1 MEDVYIIRHLDRGL
15 DMSDLTAHYTV
26 HPTLNHL
33 PNTLFF
39 FAGSSLSLPPPLSY
53 KHSLLTMRAALVAI
67 IPFAM
72 PAQALAIRH
81 GEDPNFSWQAPDASA
96 KRSPCPMLNSL
107 ANHGY
112 LPRDGREIS
121 MQDLIS
127 GIGLAINFDEALVR
141 TLGTPAFATSTTG
154 NSSTFNLDDIAKH
167 NVIEHDGSLSR
178 ADFAVTGDAKTF
190 NETVWS
196 ETWGYLEAGAVDS
209 AVDHKCMASAR
220 SKRLATA
227 QATNPTFSLNPRQV
241 TVSLGESAVILGTL
255 GGSFTEPAAPLGWM
269 RIMFEEERLPF
280 NEGFSTSST
289 PITTA
294 QVLGLSRLIATSTS

>member
-1 MEDVYIIRHLDRGL
+1 
-15 DMSDLTAHYTV
+15 
-26 HPTLNHL
+26 
-33 PNTLFF
+33 
-39 FAGSSLSLPPPLSY
+39 
-53 KHSLLTMRAALVAI
+53 MRASLVAVASC
-67 IPFAM
+67 AM
-72 PAQALAIRH
+72 SAHAIAIRRD
-81 GEDPNFSWQAPDASA
+81 EDPNFTWQAPDASA

-112 LPRDGREIS
+112 LARDGRQIS

-127 GIGLAINFDEALVR
+127 GIGQAINFDEALVR

-196 ETWGYLEAGAVDS
+196 ETRGYLEAGAVES
-209 AVDHKCMASAR
+209 TVDYKTMASAR
-220 SKRLATA
+220 SKRIATA
-227 QATNPTFSLNPRQV
+227 QATNPTFNLTSSQV

-255 GGSFTEPAAPLGWM
+255 GGSFTEPAAPLDWM
-269 RIMFEEERLPF
+269 RVVFEEERLPF
-280 NEGFSTSST
+280 NEGFNTSST

-294 QVLGLSRLIATSTS
+294 QVLGLSQLIATSTS